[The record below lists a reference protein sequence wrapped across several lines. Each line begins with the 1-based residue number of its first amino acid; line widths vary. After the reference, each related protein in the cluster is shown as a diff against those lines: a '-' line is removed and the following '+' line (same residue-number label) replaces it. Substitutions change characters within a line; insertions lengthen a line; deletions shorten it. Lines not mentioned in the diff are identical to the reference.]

1 MISFTIKNKIL
12 VGILSSFR
20 ENFNLIND
28 EEEKLF
34 EKLVSYIVCSKTDP
48 ESFNSSD
55 ILDDIDVDKSGTFG
69 IDSIAIF
76 VNGRLVT
83 CKEDVNAHTVAKRLD
98 AKLVFIQS
106 KRSSSVDTGDLLK
119 FITAVKAFFDGKEL
133 LLKHEEIKEK
143 YEIYSELFTSE
154 NAKFTSSCKPKC
166 ELFFATTGNHEVPED
181 VEQLIKIKE
190 TELKNNISEISSVLI
205 KSISADYIIDSYNE
219 IENTFNVNIDFKNR
233 ISCGKIS
240 GVEQSFI
247 GYLPFNEFIKL
258 LKGSDGNIRKN
269 LFYENVR
276 DYQGAEN
283 SVNKEISRTIHDE
296 NQQDKFLILNNGV
309 TIVSKNFI
317 NLKLDEF
324 QISDYYI
331 VNGCQ
336 TSNVIYSLVKSN
348 VETEH
353 LNIPVKIIHTLDNNI
368 INSIIRS
375 TNKQT
380 PVPDEAF
387 LSLDK
392 FHKRLQD
399 YYKAM
404 ISNGNEPLYYERR
417 SKEFNNSIE
426 RVERYRIVNLHSQIK
441 SFVSIILGEP
451 QLAMSNNPNSILKEH
466 KSKLFQ
472 NGHDFSSYYLSSLLL
487 FKFHQLNIDRK
498 INGRYI
504 ILRHWVCW
512 IALFMETKKSSI
524 NDLNSRKNIS
534 EMESLI
540 DKLKDYEY
548 SRVLFNK
555 AIKKLDDLK
564 REFKSTSS
572 IIYNK
577 DLCRSRA
584 FRDFIKKKLV

>member
-20 ENFNLIND
+20 ESFNLIKD

-34 EKLVSYIVCSKTDP
+34 EKLVSYIVYSKTDP
-48 ESFNSSD
+48 ESFSSSD
-55 ILDDIDVDKSGTFG
+55 TLDYVDVDKKCTFG

-83 CKEDVNAHTVAKRLD
+83 CKEDINAHAVAKRLD

-106 KRSSSVDTGDLLK
+106 KRSISVDTGDLLK
-119 FITAVKAFFDGKEL
+119 FITAVKAFFDGDEL
-133 LLKHEEIKEK
+133 LLRHEEIKEK
-143 YEIYSELFTSE
+143 YELYNELFTSE

-166 ELFFATTGNHEVPED
+166 ELYFATTGSHEVSDD
-181 VEQLIKIKE
+181 VKTIINREE
-190 TELKNNISEISSVLI
+190 TELKSSIGEISSVLI
-205 KSISADYIIDSYNE
+205 RSISSDYIIDSYNE

-247 GYLPFNEFIKL
+247 GYLPFNEFVKL

-276 DYQGAEN
+276 DYQGNEN
-283 SVNKEISRTIHDE
+283 SVNKEISSTIHDE

-317 NLKLDEF
+317 NLRLDEF

-336 TSNVIYSLVKSN
+336 TSNVIYSLVKSS

-399 YYKAM
+399 YYKVM
-404 ISNGNEPLYYERR
+404 TSNGNEALYYERR

-451 QLAMSNNPNSILKEH
+451 QLAMSNNPNSILREH

-472 NGHDFSSYYLSSLLL
+472 NEHDFSPYYLSSLML
-487 FKFHQLNIDRK
+487 FKFHQLNIDGK
-498 INGRYI
+498 INGKYT

-512 IALFMETKKSSI
+512 ISLFMETNKISI
-524 NDLNSRKNIS
+524 NDLNSRKNIADI
-534 EMESLI
+534 ESLI
-540 DKLKDYEY
+540 DKLKDHEY
-548 SRVLFNK
+548 SRILFNK

-564 REFKSTSS
+564 REFKSTST

-584 FRDFIKKKLV
+584 FRDFIKKKIF